1 MTKTIL
7 RIYLSC
13 FFIIV
18 VHIGAFAQSYVTII
32 IDAKHLTIVN
42 ENGAVRLASEMAH
55 NNMLGGIRGSIEDIN
70 LNLSSVVLVQ
80 RMIHRALTEVD
91 QVLKSGQAVLHISRL
106 VTDIAKHS
114 EDMLTIARG
123 EPWLV
128 LFAEDVARHMKDR
141 SIRLASEVSDFVLKE
156 DGNVLMDY
164 EKRDQ
169 LLKKIILE
177 LKVIRALVF
186 SMQRSMFY
194 AKINGV
200 LKTANP
206 YRTFINMDKQK
217 AEEIIRNYKLLKK

>member
-1 MTKTIL
+1 MTKLLI
-7 RIYLSC
+7 RIWLS
-13 FFIIV
+13 FIFVGTVLIDTY
-18 VHIGAFAQSYVTII
+18 AQSYVMII
-32 IDAKHLTIVN
+32 IDAKHLAIVN
-42 ENGAVRLASEMAH
+42 ENGAVRLASETAH
-55 NNMLGGIRGSIEDIN
+55 NSMLRGIKGSIEDIN

-91 QVLKSGQAVLHISRL
+91 QALRSGQAVMHISRL
-106 VTDIAKHS
+106 VTDISKHS
-114 EDMLTIARG
+114 EEMLSIARG

-128 LFAEDVARHMKDR
+128 LFAEDVASQMKDR
-141 SIRLASEVSDFVLKE
+141 SVRLASEVSEFILKE
-156 DGNVLMDY
+156 GGNVLMDF

-186 SMQRSMFY
+186 SVQRSMYY

-217 AEEIIRNYKLLKK
+217 AEEIIRNYRLLKK

>member
-1 MTKTIL
+1 MKKMLVRICLSCLFMVAL
-7 RIYLSC
+7 RIDAS
-13 FFIIV
+13 
-18 VHIGAFAQSYVTII
+18 AQSYVTII
-32 IDAKHLTIVN
+32 IDAKHLAIVN
-42 ENGAVRLASEMAH
+42 ENGAIRLASEMAH
-55 NNMLGGIRGSIEDIN
+55 NNMLSGIKGSIEDIN

-91 QVLKSGQAVLHISRL
+91 QALRSGQAVLHISRL

-114 EDMLTIARG
+114 EDMLNIARG

-141 SIRLASEVSDFVLKE
+141 SIRLAGEVSDFVLKE
-156 DGNVLMDY
+156 EGNVLMDY

-217 AEEIIRNYKLLKK
+217 AEEIIRNYQLLKK